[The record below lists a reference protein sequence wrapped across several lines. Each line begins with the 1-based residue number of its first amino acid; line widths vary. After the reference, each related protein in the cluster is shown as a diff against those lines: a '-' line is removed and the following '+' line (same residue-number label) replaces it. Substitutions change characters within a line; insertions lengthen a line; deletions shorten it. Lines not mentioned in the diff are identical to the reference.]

1 MQTMR
6 KLFGGLSMTWRAV
19 IIFALA
25 AGAVTGIVAVL
36 PFTENTSFRDIAI
49 SYEWWLIF
57 AFVIASNCSK
67 VWESALKV
75 FVFFLI
81 SQPLCYAVEVIIC
94 TLAPGLTSNP
104 LTFDMAV
111 YYYKSIWGPM
121 TLLTLPGGA
130 IAYFITKQNVL
141 GSVILG
147 LGCAIQ
153 AILAFYYG
161 SMMLQNPPYHLLTT
175 IVCVVS
181 ILVMIF
187 AMQKDN
193 KRRAIALGVT
203 VAAAIIVVVF
213 LAARNGML

>member
-1 MQTMR
+1 MR
-6 KLFGGLSMTWRAV
+6 KLFGGLNMTWRAV

-36 PFTENTSFRDIAI
+36 PFTENTSFRDIAV

-81 SQPLCYAVEVIIC
+81 SQPLCYAVEVSIC

-153 AILAFYYG
+153 TILAFYYG
-161 SMMLQNPPYHLLTT
+161 SMVIQNPPYHLLTT
-175 IVCVVS
+175 VVCVAS
-181 ILVMIF
+181 IFVMTF

-203 VAAAIIVVVF
+203 VVAAIVVVVF
-213 LAARNGML
+213 LAARSGML

>member
-1 MQTMR
+1 MR
-6 KLFGGLSMTWRAV
+6 KLFGGLNMTWRAV

-25 AGAVTGIVAVL
+25 AGAITGIVAVL

-161 SMMLQNPPYHLLTT
+161 SMVIQNPPYHLLTT
-175 IVCVVS
+175 VVCVAS
-181 ILVMIF
+181 IFVMTF